1 MNHNSNY
8 YITVPVLSYFT
19 MRSWKFDDF
28 SQYQFSSTNNKNQQQ
43 DMNRKQQSSIS
54 PSPSKKKKMTPEES
68 RIIMA
73 ACKYHGRENIDDI
86 MSDPKVVVLGR
97 DRKHILNHIA
107 HVMRSRVQDS
117 SDEINTN
124 SVESRER
131 RWGRSSTSFWQTN
144 CTRFSNTK
152 ESRREHILNSINNN
166 NKKEMCRMTRDDC
179 TWSNN
184 KKHTSNSCYKW
195 WCFNSNNNNN

>member
-1 MNHNSNY
+1 MISVSISFHQRTTK
-8 YITVPVLSYFT
+8 I
-19 MRSWKFDDF
+19 
-28 SQYQFSSTNNKNQQQ
+28 NNK
-43 DMNRKQQSSIS
+43 
-54 PSPSKKKKMTPEES
+54 TW
-68 RIIMA
+68 
-73 ACKYHGRENIDDI
+73 RENNNLLFPLLLQRKRKWPQRNRESSWPHVNTTDVKTLTTSCLIQN
-86 MSDPKVVVLGR
+86 VVLGR